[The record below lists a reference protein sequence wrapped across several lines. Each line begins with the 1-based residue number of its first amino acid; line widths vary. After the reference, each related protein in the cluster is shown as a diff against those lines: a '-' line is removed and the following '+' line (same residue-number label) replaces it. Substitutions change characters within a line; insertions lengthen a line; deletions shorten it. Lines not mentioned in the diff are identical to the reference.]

1 MRQEETQI
9 TFAVNVGIPRV
20 IASLTITA
28 RKQLN
33 GFLTFLL
40 NVFTCYSFFLH
51 TLRLIQNAETKTDT
65 RIKVKY
71 QYYSSKYISTQDI

>member
-1 MRQEETQI
+1 MWHEETQI

-28 RKQLN
+28 RKQLI

-40 NVFTCYSFFLH
+40 NVFICYSFFLH
-51 TLRLIQNAETKTDT
+51 TLMLI
-65 RIKVKY
+65 
-71 QYYSSKYISTQDI
+71 